1 MAAKQLSDYG
11 PDGTLLG
18 QAAADLI
25 GFHGTAGTVQV
36 ALSATA
42 ALTTTVL
49 ATGSAIYGF
58 NSAQSIA
65 IIPLINALRA
75 ALVTK
80 GLAST

>member
-1 MAAKQLSDYG
+1 MAEKQLSDNG
-11 PDGTLLG
+11 PDGTVLG
-18 QAAADLI
+18 QSAADLI
-25 GFHGTAGTVQV
+25 GFHGTTGTAQV
-36 ALSATA
+36 ALSAKA
-42 ALTTTVL
+42 ALTTSVL

-65 IIPLINALRA
+65 IVPLINALRA